1 MNEFENNAYFWQ
13 KLDALYLSCD
23 YKVIYKKGS
32 TVPEYS
38 SLPFPCD
45 FGIMVNIN
53 SDSQF
58 NMQVFNGKKNNKINS
73 IIVCVNLL
81 TRNVNVIALVG
92 CDERLSESILN
103 FLNQNDFRQT
113 IILKRNN
120 KDVPSWASQD

>member
-23 YKVIYKKGS
+23 YKTIYKKGEVVREFS
-32 TVPEYS
+32 TSP
-38 SLPFPCD
+38 LPCD

-58 NMQVFNGKKNNKINS
+58 NMQVFKGKKNDKIDS
-73 IIVCVNLL
+73 VIVVVNLL

-92 CDERLSESILN
+92 CEVALKEKILS
-103 FLNQNDFRQT
+103 FLNQNDYRKT
-113 IILKRNN
+113 IILNRNN
-120 KDVPSWASQD
+120 KEVPNWAIVD

>member
-1 MNEFENNAYFWQ
+1 MSEFENNAYFWQ

-23 YKVIYKKGS
+23 YKTIYKKGE
-32 TVPEYS
+32 VIPEYS

-58 NMQVFNGKKNNKINS
+58 NMQVFKGKKNNKIDS
-73 IIVCVNLL
+73 IIVVVNLL
-81 TRNVNVIALVG
+81 TRNVNVVALVG
-92 CDERLSESILN
+92 TDEELKEKILN
-103 FLNQNDFRQT
+103 FLNQNDYRKT

-120 KDVPSWASQD
+120 KDVPNWAIVD

>member
-23 YKVIYKKGS
+23 YKTIYKKGEIVS
-32 TVPEYS
+32 KYS

-58 NMQVFNGKKNNKINS
+58 NMQVFKGKRNNKIGS
-73 IIVCVNLL
+73 IIVMVNLL

-92 CDERLSESILN
+92 TDDDLNEKILT
-103 FLNQNDFRQT
+103 FLNQDEYRKT
-113 IILKRNN
+113 IIVKRNN
-120 KDVPSWASQD
+120 KEVPSWAIVD

>member
-23 YKVIYKKGS
+23 LKTIHKKGE
-32 TVPEYS
+32 TVPEFS

-58 NMQVFNGKKNNKINS
+58 NMQVFNGKKNNKIDS
-73 IIVCVNLL
+73 IIVVVNLL
-81 TRNVNVIALVG
+81 TRNVNVISLIG
-92 CDERLSESILN
+92 CDDTLKEKILS
-103 FLNQNDFRQT
+103 FLNQNDYRKT
-113 IILKRNN
+113 ILLKRNN
-120 KDVPSWASQD
+120 KEVPSWAIVD